1 MVSDQGQHLLEL
13 AAIDVIWG
21 PQRLLQNISLQVAAQ
36 EIIGIIGP
44 NGAGKTTLMNVIIG
58 QVAPTR
64 GRIFYQGQDIT
75 AWPPHRRCR
84 AGIARTFQI
93 PRPFA
98 DMTAWENV
106 AIARRF
112 GRPQRPEGSLRDES
126 LPYLELV
133 GLTHKAETLGKDLT
147 LSEQRRLEVAR
158 ALATEPTLLMLDEVA
173 AGLSP
178 KMVRHVVS
186 LVEKLRQQGLT
197 LLIIDH
203 FLNLTLEVADRL
215 VVLDRGEKIM
225 EGPPAAIIRHP
236 EVVGAYLGTRRA
248 ARGPQGAG
256 PASESVDRS

>member
-1 MVSDQGQHLLEL
+1 MVPDQKHHLLEL
-13 AAIDVIWG
+13 AAIGVIWG
-21 PQRLLQNISLQVAAQ
+21 SQRLLQNISLQVAAQ

-44 NGAGKTTLMNVIIG
+44 NGAGKTTLMNVISG
-58 QVAPTR
+58 QVFPTS

-75 AWPPHRRCR
+75 AWQPHRRCR

-112 GRPQRPEGSLRDES
+112 GRPHRPEGALRDES

-133 GLTHKAETLGKDLT
+133 GLAHKAETLGKDLT

-178 KMVRHVVS
+178 KMVRHVVT

-225 EGPPAAIIRHP
+225 EGPPAAVIRHP
-236 EVVGAYLGTRRA
+236 EVVGAYLGTRRVGK
-248 ARGPQGAG
+248 GPPKTPLPSG
-256 PASESVDRS
+256 PTDQS